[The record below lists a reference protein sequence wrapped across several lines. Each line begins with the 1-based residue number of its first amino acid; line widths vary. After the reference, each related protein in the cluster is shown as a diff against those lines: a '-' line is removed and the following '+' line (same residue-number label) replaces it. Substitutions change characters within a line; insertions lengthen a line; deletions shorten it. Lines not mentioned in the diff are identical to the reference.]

1 MHSPHGISEHI
12 IFGCEKHIGCIRRI
26 ADTNSQ
32 RAAGFQHMLTETYRN
47 FAFISIQSFSYI
59 DIISNAHTHRHS
71 LTLVLLCVSRDWTNF
86 KRIAEFGS
94 LHLNKQEGILR
105 MLFRCCCA
113 RESLAFRYLRTHTPP
128 QIHSCAMKLRQS
140 KYFTSSY
147 EYDGHLHM
155 LIMAMVTLRCCINHS
170 AMDILYILHCTMH
183 IMHYARRS
191 AHTSPPSHAARC
203 HSTCIGGHVHTYT
216 HTLILHN
223 RNQVFEK
230 LMMANKNKNGHS
242 ERRVQKTEYII
253 QYTHACAHWSQGIA
267 AYTNTGALV
276 RRWQSVIA
284 SERLSWIYK
293 NSYRSEE
300 SQKGTFA
307 LARKNILWTIEKLKK
322 KKCVRVWNI
331 LDTR

>member
-1 MHSPHGISEHI
+1 
-12 IFGCEKHIGCIRRI
+12 
-26 ADTNSQ
+26 
-32 RAAGFQHMLTETYRN
+32 
-47 FAFISIQSFSYI
+47 
-59 DIISNAHTHRHS
+59 
-71 LTLVLLCVSRDWTNF
+71 
-86 KRIAEFGS
+86 
-94 LHLNKQEGILR
+94 
-105 MLFRCCCA
+105 
-113 RESLAFRYLRTHTPP
+113 
-128 QIHSCAMKLRQS
+128 
-140 KYFTSSY
+140 
-147 EYDGHLHM
+147 
-155 LIMAMVTLRCCINHS
+155 
-170 AMDILYILHCTMH
+170 MH

-284 SERLSWIYK
+284 SERLS
-293 NSYRSEE
+293 
-300 SQKGTFA
+300 
-307 LARKNILWTIEKLKK
+307 
-322 KKCVRVWNI
+322 
-331 LDTR
+331 